1 METGVIEGRG
11 YLYLS
16 LKQTGRKKVRQ
27 TWRAAMPTFL
37 APRYQYILLE

>member
-16 LKQTGRKKVRQ
+16 LKKHEEKGTANLKP
-27 TWRAAMPTFL
+27 RAAMPAFL
-37 APRYQYILLE
+37 THR